1 MYGICHLGVVPC
13 RFEPSDKSEMVTQLL
28 FGETFEIL
36 KQEGKWLQIRITL
49 DGYECWI
56 DEKQYLPLSE
66 EQYKK
71 QSAFPVTCSADLV
84 DLVTKSSDNSLTPVL
99 AGSALPAYE
108 HGKLFVGDQEF
119 SFDGEI
125 THPLSENENI
135 PALVAEYATVFLNAP
150 YLWGGRSVFGI
161 DCSGFTQVVFK
172 MAGIQLKRDAY
183 QQAEQGIT
191 LSFVEEAQ
199 TGDLAFFDNEEGK
212 IIHTG
217 IVLPQGKIIHASG
230 KVRVDKL
237 DHQGIF
243 NNDTKKYSHKL
254 RLIKRVLQ
262 K

>member
-1 MYGICHLGVVPC
+1 
-13 RFEPSDKSEMVTQLL
+13 
-28 FGETFEIL
+28 
-36 KQEGKWLQIRITL
+36 
-49 DGYECWI
+49 
-56 DEKQYLPLSE
+56 
-66 EQYKK
+66 
-71 QSAFPVTCSADLV
+71 LV
-84 DLVTKSSDNSLTPVL
+84 DLVTKTSDNSLTPVI
-99 AGSALPAYE
+99 AGSTLPAYE
-108 HGKLFVGDQEF
+108 HGKLYVGDEEF

-125 THPLSENENI
+125 THPLSDSI
-135 PALVAEYATVFLNAP
+135 PALVSEYATVFLNAP

-212 IIHTG
+212 IVHTG
-217 IVLPQGKIIHASG
+217 IVLSQGKIIHASG
-230 KVRVDKL
+230 KVRIDKL
-237 DHQGIF
+237 DHQGIY
-243 NNDTKKYSHKL
+243 NHDTKKYSHKL

>member
-1 MYGICHLGVVPC
+1 MHGICHLGVVPC

-28 FGETFEIL
+28 FGETFEII

-56 DEKQYLPLSE
+56 DEKQYLPLTPELFDRESV
-66 EQYKK
+66 
-71 QSAFPVTCSADLV
+71 FPATCSADLV
-84 DLVTKSSDNSLTPVL
+84 DLVTKTADNTLTPVL
-99 AGSALPAYE
+99 AGSTLPSYE
-108 HGKLFVGDQEF
+108 HGKLTVGEEAF

-125 THPLSENENI
+125 THPLSENI
-135 PALVAEYATVFLNAP
+135 PTLVAEYATVFLNAP

-172 MAGIQLKRDAY
+172 MAGIKLKRDAY
-183 QQAEQGIT
+183 QQAEQGTT
-191 LSFVEEAQ
+191 LSFIEEAQ

-217 IVLPQGKIIHASG
+217 IVLSTGKIIHASG

-243 NNDTKKYSHKL
+243 NHDTKKYTHKL
-254 RLIKRVLQ
+254 RLIKRISQL
-262 K
+262 